1 MRNGSSIASAAV
13 TLLMFPLGSV
23 ISVHMMPKGSG
34 LVSNRGAEKKEDKHV
49 GEAGGELWLEH
60 VGGTRSTTEKPKE
73 KESNL
78 VNIWF

>member
-1 MRNGSSIASAAV
+1 MRNGSSIARAAV

-23 ISVHMMPKGSG
+23 ISVHTMPRGSG
-34 LVSNRGAEKKEDKHV
+34 LVSNRGLKKKEDKHV
-49 GEAGGELWLEH
+49 GEAGGELWLEC

-78 VNIWF
+78 VNI